1 MANLAI
7 YKDNYIESTAISNY
21 FIDNYMKDANDAQLK
36 VYLYL
41 VRMVHANMAFGVS
54 DIADKFNHTEKDILR
69 ALRYWEKQ
77 NLLSLEFDPGKNLTA
92 IHLRGL
98 GSGMNCGIT
107 TAGGNNMA
115 GNSALPAGGAIA
127 GASAASA
134 GNGTAANA
142 TAAGS
147 PAGGSHPVAAGN
159 DALSN
164 PMAMG
169 GETLGNPM
177 AMGNDAL
184 GNPMAIDSSTLGNPM
199 TIGSETLGN
208 PAAAEGGNTVTF
220 CQQRQLSLADIEPA
234 REQMTVPG
242 GAGWETALEEPD
254 PYAKPAYSAD
264 QLRSFKE
271 QENTAQLLFVAQVYV
286 GRTLTASDMKTILYL
301 SDVLRFSDDLI
312 DYLIQYCVDRGKKDF
327 RYMEKVAVSWA
338 QQGITTPKQAQKA
351 ALKYDKSVY
360 AIMNELGKSSAP
372 TNKELE
378 YINRWTR
385 EYGFTPDIIFEA
397 CERTVMA
404 VDKHRFEYA
413 EGILSSWRKENVRH
427 KADIKRVDEQ
437 HQKQKSAAAN
447 TAPRNSAAVSNKFNQ
462 FKQNTYNFEELE
474 KELLSN

>member
-7 YKDNYIESTAISNY
+7 YKDDYIEFTAISNY

-77 NLLSLEFDPGKNLTA
+77 NLLSLEFDSGKNLTA

-242 GAGWETALEEPD
+242 GAGWEAALEEPD

>member
-7 YKDNYIESTAISNY
+7 YKNNYIESTAISNY

-77 NLLSLEFDPGKNLTA
+77 NLLSLEFDSGKNLTA

-115 GNSALPAGGAIA
+115 GNSALPAGDAIA

-142 TAAGS
+142 TAT
-147 PAGGSHPVAAGN
+147 GSHGGGNNPVAA
-159 DALSN
+159 DIAI
-164 PMAMG
+164 
-169 GETLGNPM
+169 GNPM
-177 AMGNDAL
+177 AMGDDALSNPITMGVDAL
-184 GNPMAIDSSTLGNPM
+184 GNPLTM
-199 TIGSETLGN
+199 GSDTLGN
-208 PAAAEGGNTVTF
+208 PAAAEGGNAVTF
-220 CQQRQLSLADIEPA
+220 CQQRQLSLTDAKSAMEH
-234 REQMTVPG
+234 MTGSSPG
-242 GAGWETALEEPD
+242 GAGWEAALEEPD

>member
-77 NLLSLEFDPGKNLTA
+77 NLLSLEFDAGKNLTA

-142 TAAGS
+142 TAT
-147 PAGGSHPVAAGN
+147 GSHGGGNNPVAA
-159 DALSN
+159 DIAI
-164 PMAMG
+164 
-169 GETLGNPM
+169 GNPM
-177 AMGNDAL
+177 AMGDDALSNPITMGGDAL
-184 GNPMAIDSSTLGNPM
+184 GNPLTM
-199 TIGSETLGN
+199 GSDTLGN
-208 PAAAEGGNTVTF
+208 PAAAEGGNAVTF
-220 CQQRQLSLADIEPA
+220 CQQRQLSLTDAKSAMEH
-234 REQMTVPG
+234 MTGSSPG
-242 GAGWETALEEPD
+242 GAGWEAALEEPD

>member
-7 YKDNYIESTAISNY
+7 YKNNYIESTAISNY

-77 NLLSLEFDPGKNLTA
+77 NLLSLEFDSGKNLTA

-107 TAGGNNMA
+107 TAGGNGTA
-115 GNSALPAGGAIA
+115 GNSALPAGDAIA

-142 TAAGS
+142 TAT
-147 PAGGSHPVAAGN
+147 GSHGGGNNPVAA
-159 DALSN
+159 DIAI
-164 PMAMG
+164 
-169 GETLGNPM
+169 GNPM
-177 AMGNDAL
+177 AMGDDALSNPITMGVDAL
-184 GNPMAIDSSTLGNPM
+184 GNPLTM
-199 TIGSETLGN
+199 GSDTLGN
-208 PAAAEGGNTVTF
+208 PAAAEGGNAVTF
-220 CQQRQLSLADIEPA
+220 CQQRQLSLTDAKSAMEH
-234 REQMTVPG
+234 MTGSSPG
-242 GAGWETALEEPD
+242 GAGWEAALEEPD

>member
-7 YKDNYIESTAISNY
+7 YKDDYIEFTAISNY

-115 GNSALPAGGAIA
+115 GNSALPAGDAIA

-142 TAAGS
+142 TAT
-147 PAGGSHPVAAGN
+147 GSHGGGNNPVAA
-159 DALSN
+159 DIAI
-164 PMAMG
+164 
-169 GETLGNPM
+169 GNPM
-177 AMGNDAL
+177 AMGDDALSNPITMGGDAL
-184 GNPMAIDSSTLGNPM
+184 GNPLTM
-199 TIGSETLGN
+199 GSDTLGN
-208 PAAAEGGNTVTF
+208 PAAAEGGNAVTF
-220 CQQRQLSLADIEPA
+220 CQQRQLSLTDAKSAMEH
-234 REQMTVPG
+234 MTGSSPG
-242 GAGWETALEEPD
+242 GAGWEAALEEPD
-254 PYAKPAYSAD
+254 PYAKPAYTAD

>member
-7 YKDNYIESTAISNY
+7 YKDDYIEFTAISNY

-142 TAAGS
+142 TAT
-147 PAGGSHPVAAGN
+147 GSHGGGNNPVAA
-159 DALSN
+159 DIAI
-164 PMAMG
+164 
-169 GETLGNPM
+169 GNPM
-177 AMGNDAL
+177 AMGDDALSNPITMGVDAL
-184 GNPMAIDSSTLGNPM
+184 GNPLTM
-199 TIGSETLGN
+199 GSDTLGN
-208 PAAAEGGNTVTF
+208 PAAAEGGNAVTF
-220 CQQRQLSLADIEPA
+220 CQQRQLSLTDAKSAMEH
-234 REQMTVPG
+234 MTGSSPG
-242 GAGWETALEEPD
+242 GAGWEAALEEPD

>member
-7 YKDNYIESTAISNY
+7 YKDDYIEFTAISNY

-77 NLLSLEFDPGKNLTA
+77 NLLSLEFDAGKNLTA

-98 GSGMNCGIT
+98 GSGINCGIT

-242 GAGWETALEEPD
+242 GAGWEAALEEPD

>member
-7 YKDNYIESTAISNY
+7 YKDDYIEFTAISNY

-77 NLLSLEFDPGKNLTA
+77 NLLSLEFDAGKNLTA

-98 GSGMNCGIT
+98 GSGMNCGIEA
-107 TAGGNNMA
+107 AGGNGTA
-115 GNSALPAGGAIA
+115 GNSALPTGSAIA

-134 GNGTAANA
+134 DNGTAANA
-142 TAAGS
+142 TAT
-147 PAGGSHPVAAGN
+147 GSHGGGNNPVAA
-159 DALSN
+159 DIAI
-164 PMAMG
+164 
-169 GETLGNPM
+169 GNPM
-177 AMGNDAL
+177 AMGDDALSNPITMGGDAL
-184 GNPMAIDSSTLGNPM
+184 GNPLTM
-199 TIGSETLGN
+199 GSDTLGN
-208 PAAAEGGNTVTF
+208 PAAAEGGNAVTF
-220 CQQRQLSLADIEPA
+220 CQQRQLSLTDAKSAMEH
-234 REQMTVPG
+234 MTGSSPG
-242 GAGWETALEEPD
+242 GAGWEAALEEPD

>member
-7 YKDNYIESTAISNY
+7 YKDDYIEFTAISNY

-77 NLLSLEFDPGKNLTA
+77 NLLSLEFDAGKNLTA

-142 TAAGS
+142 TAT
-147 PAGGSHPVAAGN
+147 GSHGGGNNPVAMGG

-164 PMAMG
+164 PITMG
-169 GETLGNPM
+169 GDALDNPLT
-177 AMGNDAL
+177 MGGDAL
-184 GNPMAIDSSTLGNPM
+184 GNPLTM
-199 TIGSETLGN
+199 GSDTLGN

-220 CQQRQLSLADIEPA
+220 CQQRQLSLTHAKSAMEHI
-234 REQMTVPG
+234 TGSSPG
-242 GAGWETALEEPD
+242 GAGWEAALEEPD

-437 HQKQKSAAAN
+437 HQKQKSASAN

>member
-1 MANLAI
+1 MARLTI
-7 YKDNYIESTAISNY
+7 YKDNYIESTAVSNY

-41 VRMVHANMAFGVS
+41 LRMIHANTAFGVS
-54 DIADKFNHTEKDILR
+54 DIADKFNHTEKDVLR

-77 NLLSLEFDPGKNLTA
+77 RLLALDYDEDKNLVGIHLCELNPGK
-92 IHLRGL
+92 
-98 GSGMNCGIT
+98 S
-107 TAGGNNMA
+107 
-115 GNSALPAGGAIA
+115 
-127 GASAASA
+127 SAAPAPSCGDNADTVALRPQEPVTIPDIRPSVTDMTDVSA
-134 GNGTAANA
+134 AE
-142 TAAGS
+142 
-147 PAGGSHPVAAGN
+147 PASKG
-159 DALSN
+159 
-164 PMAMG
+164 
-169 GETLGNPM
+169 
-177 AMGNDAL
+177 
-184 GNPMAIDSSTLGNPM
+184 
-199 TIGSETLGN
+199 
-208 PAAAEGGNTVTF
+208 PAASHN
-220 CQQRQLSLADIEPA
+220 EP
-234 REQMTVPG
+234 EPLQ
-242 GAGWETALEEPD
+242 EPD
-254 PYAKPAYSAD
+254 PYAKPTYSTD
-264 QLRSFKE
+264 QLRRFKE

-286 GRTLTASDMKTILYL
+286 GRPLTASDMKTILYM

-372 TNKELE
+372 TSKELE
-378 YINRWTR
+378 YINRWTG

-397 CERTVMA
+397 CERTVLA

-427 KADIKRVDEQ
+427 KADIKKIDEQ
-437 HQKQKSAAAN
+437 HQKQKNAASNTSA
-447 TAPRNSAAVSNKFNQ
+447 RSSGAVNNKFNQ

>member
-7 YKDNYIESTAISNY
+7 YKDDYIEFTAISNY

-77 NLLSLEFDPGKNLTA
+77 NLLSLEFDAGKNLTA

-98 GSGMNCGIT
+98 GSGMNCGIEA
-107 TAGGNNMA
+107 AGGNGTA
-115 GNSALPAGGAIA
+115 GNSALPTGGAIA

-134 GNGTAANA
+134 DNGTAANA
-142 TAAGS
+142 TAT
-147 PAGGSHPVAAGN
+147 GSHGGGNNPVAA
-159 DALSN
+159 DIAI
-164 PMAMG
+164 
-169 GETLGNPM
+169 GNPM
-177 AMGNDAL
+177 AMGDDALSNPITMGGDAL
-184 GNPMAIDSSTLGNPM
+184 GNPLTM
-199 TIGSETLGN
+199 GSDTLGN
-208 PAAAEGGNTVTF
+208 PAAAEGGNAVTF
-220 CQQRQLSLADIEPA
+220 CQQRQLSLTDAKSAMEH
-234 REQMTVPG
+234 MTGSSPG
-242 GAGWETALEEPD
+242 GAGWEAALEEPD

-338 QQGITTPKQAQKA
+338 QQGITTPKLAQKA